1 MTVEAGRA
9 EGTAAG
15 RLPAVVYALLALL
28 CAALYA
34 PGFTSVPPFDRD
46 ESRFAQASFQMLET
60 GDLVDIRFQ
69 DEARHKKPV
78 GIYWLQAASTA
89 LLGTD
94 GEKAIWTYRVPSLL
108 AAVAAVLATA
118 WLGAR
123 LFGPAV
129 GTMAAVML
137 AGCVVLGVEA
147 RMAKTDA
154 LLLATITVAQA
165 ALAALYLGRHG
176 ERPGW
181 GLPLLFWV
189 AVGLSV
195 LVKGPIVALVSGGT
209 VAVLALWDRRA
220 AWLARLRPLAGL
232 GIVLLIAAPWLIAIT
247 LKTQGAFFAES
258 VGHDMMGKVAGGQEG
273 KGLPPGYY
281 LGTFFI
287 TFAPWSFLTLLALPW
302 IWRNRRNDAVRFCIA
317 WIVPT
322 WIIFEAVP
330 TKLLHYTLPVFPAVA
345 LLTAGAAL
353 DATAPTAMRLLR
365 WASAALGVGAMAALA
380 LAVALVP
387 WLVDGDVAWAAWLA
401 VPVVVALAVI
411 AVRLRFGG
419 KPREAVAAALAGAV
433 LLYAVAYAAVLPN
446 TPGLWIGR
454 EAGVLVAANRPC
466 ASTRVASA
474 GYSEPS
480 LVFAVGTDTLL
491 TRGEGAARHLLDNPA
506 CALALVDGREEAA
519 FRTGLAGADARPLGT
534 VRGFNYNNGRRIALT
549 LYRLAPAPAV
559 AAPTG

>member
-1 MTVEAGRA
+1 MA
-9 EGTAAG
+9 AAG
-15 RLPAVVYALLALL
+15 RLPAVVYACLVLL
-28 CAALYA
+28 CAVLYA
-34 PGFTSVPPFDRD
+34 PGIASVPPFDRD
-46 ESRFAQASFQMLET
+46 ESRFAQASHQMLES

-89 LLGTD
+89 LLGTE

-108 AAVAAVLATA
+108 GAVAAVLATA

-123 LFGPAV
+123 LFGSAV

-137 AGCVVLGVEA
+137 AGCVVMGVEA

-154 LLLATITVAQA
+154 VLLATIAVAQA
-165 ALAALYLGRHG
+165 ALAAVYLGRDR
-176 ERPGW
+176 EAPGW

-195 LVKGPIVALVSGGT
+195 LVKGPIIALVSGST
-209 VAVLALWDRRA
+209 VAVLAVWDRRA

-232 GIVLLIAAPWLIAIT
+232 GIVLVIVAPWLVAIT

-302 IWRNRRNDAVRFCIA
+302 VWRNRRDQSVRFCIA
-317 WIVPT
+317 WILPT
-322 WIIFEAVP
+322 WIVFEAVP
-330 TKLLHYTLPVFPAVA
+330 TKLLHYTMTVFPAVA
-345 LLTAGAAL
+345 ILTARAAL
-353 DATAPTAMRLLR
+353 DAAAPAGGRVLR
-365 WASAALGVGAMAALA
+365 GASAALGVAGMAALA

-387 WLVDGDVAWAAWLA
+387 WLVDGEVAWVAWIA
-401 VPVVVALAVI
+401 VPAVVALSVVTI
-411 AVRLRFGG
+411 RLALRGQT
-419 KPREAVAAALAGAV
+419 RASVAAGLGGAL
-433 LLYAVAYAAVLPN
+433 LLYAVAYGVVLPG

-454 EAGVLVAANRPC
+454 EAGVLVAANRSC
-466 ASTRVASA
+466 ATSRVASA

-480 LVFAVGTDTLL
+480 LVFAVGADTLL
-491 TRGEGAARHLLDNPA
+491 TGGDGAARHLLGDPA

-519 FRTGLAGADARPLGT
+519 FRTALAGADATALGT

-549 LYRLAPAPAV
+549 LYRLAPYRPAPYRPAPAP